1 MSEWYTITDKD
12 DVDISDD
19 GQNADILFNTN
30 DFGNQYVQVPID
42 IIANVLPHR
51 KELETLREK
60 VDWYWQCLDLA
71 NYFFD
76 FLDEEDFDGDQ
87 PQHLYEIEVSC
98 QIAEAELRSAVDGV

>member
-1 MSEWYTITDKD
+1 MNKNEEKLCKGCGKVKANTDY
-12 DVDISDD
+12 S
-19 GQNADILFNTN
+19 
-30 DFGNQYVQVPID
+30 
-42 IIANVLPHR
+42 

-87 PQHLYEIEVSC
+87 PQHLYKENS
-98 QIAEAELRSAVDGV
+98 